1 MDADFEGERDG
12 ERGPAGWGGT
22 SCVILRDQLQLS
34 AVCQSV
40 KAMKGSYDPAKRT
53 DLAAA
58 PEPILVPS
66 RLDPPNV
73 RLYSSGAAVYEQT
86 VDSIYF
92 AA

>member
-1 MDADFEGERDG
+1 MPTLRESEMANEARQAGVVR
-12 ERGPAGWGGT
+12 PA
-22 SCVILRDQLQLS
+22 SYCAISFSSPRY
-34 AVCQSV
+34 ANSV